1 MIRIALFTL
10 LSTLANAT
18 QLGMV
23 IVKQP
28 LYLHGSDSDV
38 QIRIVDV
45 PVAYSTS
52 YPESYFAAIYLPFI
66 PATNGSWKH
75 PTDVNMASVYGIK
88 VSASEG
94 STGSVAEW
102 KIIIDASTS
111 KQPDGY
117 PFTIEQVIDA
127 TMTCIKVMCPP
138 KPESEHKITIEVIR
152 PKTDP

>member
-1 MIRIALFTL
+1 MIRFAAFILLTTL
-10 LSTLANAT
+10 GSATELA
-18 QLGMV
+18 MV

-52 YPESYFAAIYLPFI
+52 HPESYFAAIHLPFT
-66 PATNGSWKH
+66 PATNGSWKR
-75 PTDVNMASVYGIK
+75 PTDVNMVSVYGIE

-94 STGSVAEW
+94 STNSVPEW
-102 KIIIDASTS
+102 KITINASAA

-117 PFTIEQVIDA
+117 PFTIDQVIDA

-138 KPESEHKITIEVIR
+138 KPESEHKVTIEVVR
-152 PKTDP
+152 QKK

>member
-1 MIRIALFTL
+1 MIRFAAFL
-10 LSTLANAT
+10 LLTKLASAT
-18 QLGMV
+18 ELAMV

-28 LYLHGSDSDV
+28 LYLHRSDSDV

-52 YPESYFAAIYLPFI
+52 YPESYFAAIHLPFT
-66 PATNGSWKH
+66 PASNGSWKQ
-75 PTDVNMASVYGIK
+75 PKDVNMASVYGIK

-94 STGSVAEW
+94 STSSIPLW
-102 KIIIDASTS
+102 KITIDASAA

-127 TMTCIKVMCPP
+127 TMTCIKVMSPP
-138 KPESEHKITIEVIR
+138 KPESEHKITIDVVHR
-152 PKTDP
+152 KSKP

>member
-1 MIRIALFTL
+1 MIRFAAFMFFATL
-10 LSTLANAT
+10 TSATELA
-18 QLGMV
+18 MV

-52 YPESYFAAIYLPFI
+52 YPESYFAAIHLPFT
-66 PATNGSWKH
+66 PATNGSWKR

-88 VSASEG
+88 ISASEK
-94 STGSVAEW
+94 SSNSVPEW
-102 KIIIDASTS
+102 KITIDASAA

-117 PFTIEQVIDA
+117 PFTIDQVIDA

-138 KPESEHKITIEVIR
+138 KPESEHKITIDVVR
-152 PKTDP
+152 LKK